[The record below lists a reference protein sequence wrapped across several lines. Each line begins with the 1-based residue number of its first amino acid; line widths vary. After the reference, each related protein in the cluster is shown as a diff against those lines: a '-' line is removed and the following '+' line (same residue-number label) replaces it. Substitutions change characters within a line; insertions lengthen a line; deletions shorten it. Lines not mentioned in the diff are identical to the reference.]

1 MGLIDAYQAR
11 RIYLDTSFFIYTLEN
26 FAPATAAVARIGAMI
41 QRCEVLA
48 CTSEL
53 TLAEVLVAPLRQGDQ
68 RLVDLYSDLLTTRDG
83 LSIVPVTRDVWIQ
96 AAAERASA
104 AFKLP
109 DAVHIAT
116 ARRTACEAFLT
127 NDRGFSRL
135 SGMAVLYLDDPDL
148 P

>member
-11 RIYLDTSFFIYTLEN
+11 RIYLDTNFFIYTLEN
-26 FAPATAAVARIGAMI
+26 FAPAAAAVAGIGAMI

-48 CTSEL
+48 YTSEL
-53 TLAEVLVAPLRQGDQ
+53 TLAEVLVAPLRKGDQ
-68 RLVDLYSDLLTTRDG
+68 RLVDLYGDLLTTRDG

-96 AAAERASA
+96 AAAERTSAS
-104 AFKLP
+104 FKLP

-116 ARRTACEAFLT
+116 ARRNACEAFLT

-135 SGMAVLYLDDPDL
+135 SGMDVLYLDDPAL